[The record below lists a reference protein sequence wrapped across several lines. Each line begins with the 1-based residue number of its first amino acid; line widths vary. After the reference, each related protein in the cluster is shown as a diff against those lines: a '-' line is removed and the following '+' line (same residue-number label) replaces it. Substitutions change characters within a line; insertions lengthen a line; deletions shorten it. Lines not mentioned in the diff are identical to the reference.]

1 MSFRLKRS
9 EMEKSNLL
17 ITIVIDFSTTLRYA
31 RNDKDMDFLDSLISF
46 ITAKNCA
53 KNPIF

>member
-17 ITIVIDFSTTLRYA
+17 ITNVIDFSTTLRYA
-31 RNDKDMDFLDSLISF
+31 RNDKDMDFLDSLF
-46 ITAKNCA
+46 RYLKYT
-53 KNPIF
+53 